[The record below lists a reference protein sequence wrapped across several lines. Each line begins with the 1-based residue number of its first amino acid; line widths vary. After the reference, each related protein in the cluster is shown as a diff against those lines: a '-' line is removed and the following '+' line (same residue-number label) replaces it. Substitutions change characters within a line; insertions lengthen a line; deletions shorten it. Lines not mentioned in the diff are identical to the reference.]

1 MGQRREEGLGKGQQH
16 ERYGAAR
23 VAASLTLT
31 KPARLL
37 TPLSSRTTARV
48 WLFAKRLQRG
58 RCAGGRLPTDGV
70 WRESWEGTMR
80 ACFAAILL
88 GTLFYSWCA
97 SAQELDTRNSRV
109 REAPQMRQLIR
120 VPVTGQRGEATAEG
134 ADLSEPLSN
143 STVDAI
149 DLSEPLSFH
158 PESLMIE
165 DDKSALRDQSRRRVR
180 SDHHRIG
187 HQKKSRLL
195 TVSKPVSLPSI
206 SRSCRRCAQPVPI
219 LR

>member
-1 MGQRREEGLGKGQQH
+1 MRE
-16 ERYGAAR
+16 
-23 VAASLTLT
+23 
-31 KPARLL
+31 
-37 TPLSSRTTARV
+37 
-48 WLFAKRLQRG
+48 
-58 RCAGGRLPTDGV
+58 
-70 WRESWEGTMR
+70 
-80 ACFAAILL
+80 CFAAILL

-97 SAQELDTRNSRV
+97 SAQQLDTRNSRI

-149 DLSEPLSFH
+149 DLAEPLSFH
-158 PESLMIE
+158 PESSMIE

-180 SDHHRIG
+180 LDHHRIG

-195 TVSKPVSLPSI
+195 TVSKPAVRSVSLPSGVVT
-206 SRSCRRCAQPVPI
+206 SSGVRSGRYQTWPERQPRR
-219 LR
+219 